1 MNFKKQYLA
10 KEDDLYFI
18 AEIGINHNGLFDLA
32 INMIDKSK
40 EAGAKA
46 VKFQKRNPEYKNT
59 LYLDKDGV
67 LNTAFYRSS
76 KLSSPR
82 NLDEVN
88 IKQDIEDILIF
99 SKKKNLI

>member
-40 EAGAKA
+40 EAGAK
-46 VKFQKRNPEYKNT
+46 R
-59 LYLDKDGV
+59 
-67 LNTAFYRSS
+67 
-76 KLSSPR
+76 LSFKK
-82 NLDEVN
+82 EIQN
-88 IKQDIEDILIF
+88 IYF
-99 SKKKNLI
+99 